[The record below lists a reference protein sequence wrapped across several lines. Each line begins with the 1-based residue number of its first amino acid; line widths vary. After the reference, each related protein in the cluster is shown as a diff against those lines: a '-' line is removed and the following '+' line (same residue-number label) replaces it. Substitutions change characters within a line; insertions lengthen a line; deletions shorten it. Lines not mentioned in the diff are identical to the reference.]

1 MKYSNIQ
8 YARAVLE
15 SLKDKSPSKRREVL
29 KNFLA
34 VLRKNRDAGRL
45 NRILK
50 EVERESLK
58 GAGVKKVAVESAVE
72 LSRKTK
78 REIEEILGRKIVM
91 REKINPAMLA
101 GVKITVDD
109 ELLID
114 ATASRQLSQMFLK
127 K

>member
-1 MKYSNIQ
+1 MKYSNSQ
-8 YARAVLE
+8 YARAVRE
-15 SLKDKSPSKRREVL
+15 SLKGKSVSERREIL

-50 EVERESLK
+50 EIERESLK
-58 GAGVKKVAVESAVE
+58 AAGMRKVAVESAAE
-72 LSRKTK
+72 LSRNTRK
-78 REIEEILGRKIVM
+78 EIEEIFGRKIVM
-91 REKINPAMLA
+91 REKINPAILA

-114 ATASRQLSQMFLK
+114 ASASRQLSQMFLK